1 VSFIEKKVAYFQTAG
16 EQNTDT
22 LLKKVKEYVEREGVK
37 NIVVASTTGE
47 TGAKASRIFKGYNL
61 VVVTHCFGFQK
72 PGETE
77 LKEEFKEEIL
87 KNGAKIFTG
96 THALSSVERAKTGAK
111 ASRIFKGYNLVV
123 VTHCFGFQKPG
134 ETELKEEFKEE
145 ILKNGAK
152 IFTGTHALSS
162 VERAIRKDF
171 GTIQPLEVIAN
182 TLRLM
187 GEGTKVCVEITLMA
201 ADAGLIPVDKDVVAV
216 AGTGRGADT
225 ALRIKPA
232 NTGRFFDLRIR
243 EVIAKPSNF

>member
-1 VSFIEKKVAYFQTAG
+1 MSFTEKKVAYFQTAG
-16 EQNTDT
+16 KQNTDA
-22 LLKKVKEYVEREGVK
+22 LLKIVKEYVEREGIK
-37 NIVVASTTGE
+37 NIVIASTTGE
-47 TGAKASRIFKGYNL
+47 TGAEASKIFKGYNL

-77 LKEEFKEEIL
+77 LKEDFKEEIL
-87 KNGAKIFTG
+87 
-96 THALSSVERAKTGAK
+96 R
-111 ASRIFKGYNLVV
+111 
-123 VTHCFGFQKPG
+123 
-134 ETELKEEFKEE
+134 
-145 ILKNGAK
+145 NGAK

-171 GTIQPLEVIAN
+171 GAIQPLEIIAN

-201 ADAGLIPVDKDVVAV
+201 ADAGLIPVDRDVVAI

-232 NTGRFFDLRIR
+232 NTGRFFDLKIR
-243 EVIAKPSNF
+243 EIIAKPSNF